1 MNADRFQGRE
11 KWLKGLVALG
21 VLTCC
26 AVGGLWMMW
35 PSLAGGA
42 NSSEKENTVVVGTK
56 FPPIRGERWNS
67 TDRTLVLALHI
78 GCIHCEREMKF
89 YEKLVSLS
97 QKNGSASVRIVAIF
111 PDSEE
116 QVSTEYSR
124 RLVGVE
130 KTSGVDFSQ
139 LHVLGTPT
147 LILLNRDGVVQ
158 GRWIGELSP
167 ADKQEVLKATRLDSN
182 ASS

>member
-1 MNADRFQGRE
+1 MDAERFQVRE
-11 KWLKGLVALG
+11 KWLKGLVAFG
-21 VLTCC
+21 VLICC
-26 AVGGLWMMW
+26 AVGGLWIMW
-35 PSLAGGA
+35 PSLAGGS
-42 NSSEKENTVVVGTK
+42 NSFERENTIAVGTK

-67 TDRTLVLALHI
+67 ADRTLVLALHI

-89 YEKLVSLS
+89 YERLVSLL
-97 QKNGSASVRIVAIF
+97 KTNSASVHIVAIF

-124 RLVGVE
+124 RLVGIQ

-147 LILLNRDGVVQ
+147 LILLDRDGVVQ
-158 GRWIGELSP
+158 DRWIGELSP
-167 ADKQEVLKATRLDSN
+167 GDKKEVLKATRLDSN